1 MIIKNNIFAIVN
13 ETSNIFYLVTESY
26 KIFQFY
32 WKTFSSASS
41 VYINSNA
48 HEQGL
53 ASSGRLNKPRDLNG
67 DVGGWTAKV
76 NDHDPYLEV
85 KLFIIFKYRR

>member
-1 MIIKNNIFAIVN
+1 M
-13 ETSNIFYLVTESY
+13 
-26 KIFQFY
+26 
-32 WKTFSSASS
+32 
-41 VYINSNA
+41 YINSNA

-85 KLFIIFKYRR
+85 VLFIINKF